1 MINNLFQAWFSTC
14 NKKLLKFIFC
24 RCPNWAIYTDL
35 FTLNGSFTE
44 CHFLNT
50 SKTVLNV
57 TTRYTEV
64 QFENA
69 KIWFGNV
76 GWWFQ
81 NAKEQF
87 WATESKWSESKN
99 VNHNLRIQN
108 SPSHSVKR
116 VRIWSYSSQYFPAFG
131 LNTERYGISLR
142 NISLDS
148 VRMQE
153 NTNQNNS
160 EYGHFSFGDWR
171 AKSIVLMKCKI
182 FYLNTKIKDRMRH
195 DVNFNTQKS
204 WFQVPKLVSNFPAK
218 MQFQNINIQFWNT
231 V

>member
-1 MINNLFQAWFSTC
+1 M
-14 NKKLLKFIFC
+14 
-24 RCPNWAIYTDL
+24 
-35 FTLNGSFTE
+35 
-44 CHFLNT
+44 
-50 SKTVLNV
+50 NV

-108 SPSHSVKR
+108 IPSHSVKR

-131 LNTERYGISLR
+131 LNTERYGISLQ
-142 NISLDS
+142 NISPDS
-148 VRMQE
+148 VRMRG

-160 EYGHFSFGDWR
+160 EYGHFSFGVWK

-182 FYLNTKIKDRMRH
+182 FNLNTKIKDRMRH
-195 DVNFNTQKS
+195 DVNFNTE
-204 WFQVPKLVSNFPAK
+204 KLVSSSEISFQFPCQNAISKYKHSVLKYSLALYEGRKYLKRNPNFIGEKSVNSLSVWPPLYR
-218 MQFQNINIQFWNT
+218 
-231 V
+231 